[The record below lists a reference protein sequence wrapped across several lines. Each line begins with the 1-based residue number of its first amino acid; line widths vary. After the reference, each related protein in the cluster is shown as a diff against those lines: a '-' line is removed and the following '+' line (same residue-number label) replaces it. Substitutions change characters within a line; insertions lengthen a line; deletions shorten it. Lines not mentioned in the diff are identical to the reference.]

1 MYSLPNQNESTIAV
15 IGLGYV
21 GLPVAIEFAKQKTS
35 FRDNKKLNHKIIGF
49 DINKNRI
56 NDLKKGLDK
65 TCEINEKEILNLK
78 NIFFTT
84 DTCYLSDADV
94 FIVTVPTPIDK
105 SKKPDLTL
113 IEEACKTIGIAIKNN
128 TKSYSPVI
136 IFEST
141 VYPGASEEIF
151 MPIVSSFSELP
162 IYSDN
167 NNNKSLA
174 FGYSPER
181 INPGD
186 IEQISS
192 IIKVTSGNTE
202 KVAMD

>member
-94 FIVTVPTPIDK
+94 FIVTVPTPVDK
-105 SKKPDLTL
+105 SKRSHSHRK
-113 IEEACKTIGIAIKNN
+113 ACKTIGIAIKNN
-128 TKSYSPVI
+128 TKSYSHNYLR
-136 IFEST
+136 EYST
-141 VYPGASEEIF
+141 RSIRRNIYAYSF
-151 MPIVSSFSELP
+151 FFSELQF
-162 IYSDN
+162 ITITII
-167 NNNKSLA
+167 
-174 FGYSPER
+174 
-181 INPGD
+181 INL
-186 IEQISS
+186 
-192 IIKVTSGNTE
+192 
-202 KVAMD
+202 